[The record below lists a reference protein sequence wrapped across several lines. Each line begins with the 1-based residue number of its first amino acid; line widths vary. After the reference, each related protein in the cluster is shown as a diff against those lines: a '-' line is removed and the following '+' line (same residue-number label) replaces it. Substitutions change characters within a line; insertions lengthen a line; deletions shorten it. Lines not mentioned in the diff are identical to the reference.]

1 MDDTV
6 RTHGS
11 RESFDADV
19 RWRGENLSYSNGYL
33 NPVAASIHGWM
44 ESPGHRR
51 NLLDPEY
58 KVTAIGAWIAR
69 ANKRTSEVVLVF
81 DCCSSGRLYSVPW

>member
-19 RWRGENLSYSNGYL
+19 RWRGENLSYSNGYV
-33 NPVAASIHGWM
+33 NPVAASIHGCM
-44 ESPGHRR
+44 ESRPPPQPHRSGIQRDRDRRVDR
-51 NLLDPEY
+51 NGSSSSNSQHLSL
-58 KVTAIGAWIAR
+58 R
-69 ANKRTSEVVLVF
+69 A
-81 DCCSSGRLYSVPW
+81 SSIKL